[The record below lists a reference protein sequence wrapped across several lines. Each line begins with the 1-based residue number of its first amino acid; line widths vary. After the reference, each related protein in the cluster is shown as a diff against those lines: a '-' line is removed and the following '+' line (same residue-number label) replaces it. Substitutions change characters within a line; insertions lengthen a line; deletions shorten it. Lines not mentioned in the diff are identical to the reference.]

1 MCDETRKKNFV
12 MLISSI
18 KKPPPPPPNISALP
32 LFTLYNLCLYCTL
45 AVICVLA
52 YVTFLKQPS
61 MYDVLSVVQVTSKF
75 SSIFMPS
82 KRCFPLQT

>member
-1 MCDETRKKNFV
+1 MCDEIRKKSFV

-18 KKPPPPPPNISALP
+18 KKPPPPNISALP
-32 LFTLYNLCLYCTL
+32 LFTLYNLCLYFTL

-61 MYDVLSVVQVTSKF
+61 MFDVLSVVQVTSKF
-75 SSIFMPS
+75 PSIFMPF
-82 KRCFPLQT
+82 KRCFPLET